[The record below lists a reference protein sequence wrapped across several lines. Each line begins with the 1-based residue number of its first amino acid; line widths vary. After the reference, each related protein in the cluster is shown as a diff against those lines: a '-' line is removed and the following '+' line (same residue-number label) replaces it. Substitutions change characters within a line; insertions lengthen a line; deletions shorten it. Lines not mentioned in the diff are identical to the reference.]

1 MSDNKKVSIYVHWP
15 FCESKC
21 PYCDF
26 NSHVRELID
35 EEMVLQCYL
44 QEISLYKDIVLAK
57 KIKSIFFGGGTP
69 SLASPKMFASILEF
83 TNSIGII
90 DNHTEIT
97 IEANPGSS
105 ETMKFIEFARAG
117 INRVSIG
124 VQSFDDKALRFLG
137 RKHNASAAKK
147 SIEHADKAFKNYSFD
162 MIYALPWHT
171 EENWAEELNSAL
183 EYAKYHISL
192 YQLTIEKGT
201 KFFKDYTLKKFHLPQ
216 EELAADLYSITNN
229 ILAKNNFKQYE
240 ISNYAR
246 NPFYCQHNLVYWQY
260 NNYLGI
266 GPGAHGRISINGE
279 KFATVNV
286 HMPEKWI
293 ELASKKQF
301 PYQSKELLT
310 ADDQTKEKLI
320 MGLRLVDGILFD
332 EFKNDETLQSRINK
346 MTVEN
351 LLKIKNG
358 RVSATKRGLLVL
370 NSIINLLF

>member
-1 MSDNKKVSIYVHWP
+1 
-15 FCESKC
+15 
-21 PYCDF
+21 
-26 NSHVRELID
+26 
-35 EEMVLQCYL
+35 MVLQCYL
-44 QEISLYKDIVLAK
+44 QEISLYKDIVSAK